1 MYTTRC
7 LKPLAALVAT
17 LALLAPLHSATA
29 IEAGE
34 LRFRVLLDDREIGE
48 HRFVI
53 SPDASGKQ
61 VRSEARFDVRVLGIP
76 VFRYRHENVEQWSS
90 DGCLYAIS
98 SRTRSN
104 SDQFEVEGRRDPE
117 TGFRVA
123 TLAEER
129 AFEEGC
135 LMSFAYWDRSFLE
148 QSSLLNSQTGELMNV
163 SIEPLPGDTQTRVAN
178 GRPLAGYRI
187 KADDGE
193 TDIRVWYD
201 AETDRWVG
209 LESRVAND
217 RLLAYVRTD
226 D

>member
-1 MYTTRC
+1 MHTTRC
-7 LKPLAALVAT
+7 LRVLTALVAT
-17 LALLAPLHSATA
+17 FALLVPLHSAVA
-29 IEAGE
+29 IEPGE

-48 HRFVI
+48 HLFVI

-61 VRSEARFDVRVLGIP
+61 VRSEARFDVRILGIP

-90 DGCLYAIS
+90 DGCLDAIS
-98 SRTRSN
+98 SRTRTN
-104 SDQFEVEGRRDPE
+104 SDQFEVEGRSDPE

-123 TLAEER
+123 TLVEER
-129 AFEEGC
+129 EFDEAC
-135 LMSFAYWDRSFLE
+135 LMSFAYWDRSFLG

-163 SIEPLPGDTQTRVAN
+163 SIEPLPADTQTRVAN

-201 AETDRWVG
+201 AETDRWIG
-209 LESRVAND
+209 LESRVSNN
-217 RLLAYVRTD
+217 RLLTYVRAD